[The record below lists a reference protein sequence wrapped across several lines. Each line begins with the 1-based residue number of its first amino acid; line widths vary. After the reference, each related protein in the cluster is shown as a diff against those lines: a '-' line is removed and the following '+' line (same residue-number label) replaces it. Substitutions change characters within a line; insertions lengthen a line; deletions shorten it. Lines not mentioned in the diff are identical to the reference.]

1 MENEKSGKSTKVLC
15 MSKKSSNFAGVFYKN
30 GKQERKVTIMTS
42 IEVNGRVFDEYVSA
56 QKIAECVK
64 KVAER
69 INTDYAGKKPLFI
82 CVLNGAFMYASDLF
96 KQIELPT
103 EITFVRLKSYEGT
116 ATTGDVK
123 ILNPLTV
130 DVKDRDV
137 IVIEDIVDTGLT
149 MHGFVKYLKEQGA
162 NSVEIT
168 SFLFKPEALRYADA
182 EPKYIGLE
190 IPTKFVLGYG
200 LDYDEMGRNLPALY
214 VLRSSEV

>member
-1 MENEKSGKSTKVLC
+1 MASV
-15 MSKKSSNFAGVFYKN
+15 
-30 GKQERKVTIMTS
+30 
-42 IEVNGRVFDEYVSA
+42 EVNGRVFDEYVTSQEIA
-56 QKIAECVK
+56 QSVAA
-64 KVAER
+64 VAER
-69 INTDYAGKKPLFI
+69 INADYAGRDPLFI

-96 KQIELPT
+96 KQIELSA

-116 ATTGDVK
+116 KTTGDVK
-123 ILNPLTV
+123 LLTPLYA
-130 DVKDRDV
+130 DIKGRDV

-168 SFLFKPEALRYADA
+168 SFLFKPDALQYADA
-182 EPKYIGLE
+182 EPKYVGMS

-214 VLRSSEV
+214 VLRGN

>member
-1 MENEKSGKSTKVLC
+1 MASV
-15 MSKKSSNFAGVFYKN
+15 
-30 GKQERKVTIMTS
+30 
-42 IEVNGRVFDEYVSA
+42 EVNGRIFDEYVSA
-56 QKIAECVK
+56 EEIAQYVA
-64 KVAER
+64 KVADR
-69 INTDYAGKKPLFI
+69 INKDYAGREPLFI

-96 KQIELPT
+96 KQITLPT

-130 DVKDRDV
+130 DVQGRDV

-168 SFLFKPEALRYADA
+168 SFLFKPDALQYADA
-182 EPKYIGLE
+182 APKYVGLS
-190 IPTKFVLGYG
+190 IPTKFVFGYG
-200 LDYDEMGRNLPALY
+200 LDYDEKGRNLPSWY
-214 VLRSSEV
+214 VLSV